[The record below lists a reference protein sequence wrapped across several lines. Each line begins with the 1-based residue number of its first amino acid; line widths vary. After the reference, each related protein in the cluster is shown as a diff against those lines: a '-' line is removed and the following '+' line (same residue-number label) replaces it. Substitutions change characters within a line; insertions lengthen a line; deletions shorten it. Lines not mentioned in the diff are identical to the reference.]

1 MTASLRAS
9 VVVMTMN
16 RPGPLR
22 RCLDSLAAQTMPVDA
37 FEVILVDASDG
48 PVGDVADAY
57 RDRLGLVHHPT
68 PNLGVS
74 AQPEH
79 RRQAGPRPRR
89 CLPRR
94 RLRGRLGAEDRDLV
108 DRWRLAGGSLVS
120 CPDASSV
127 TSIVRRS
134 PGSSVST
141 STTAAAPGAT
151 TGSALGPGAGR

>member
-1 MTASLRAS
+1 VTASLRAS

-74 AQPEH
+74 AN
-79 RRQAGPRPRR
+79 RNTGV
-89 CLPRR
+89 
-94 RLRGRLGAEDRDLV
+94 RLAHAPVVAFLDDGC
-108 DRWRLAGGSLVS
+108 AGGSVPRTGTS
-120 CPDASSV
+120 RTGGASRAGASSAARTPSSV

-134 PGSSVST
+134 PGSSAST

-151 TGSALGPGAGR
+151 TGSGGCGGAGR